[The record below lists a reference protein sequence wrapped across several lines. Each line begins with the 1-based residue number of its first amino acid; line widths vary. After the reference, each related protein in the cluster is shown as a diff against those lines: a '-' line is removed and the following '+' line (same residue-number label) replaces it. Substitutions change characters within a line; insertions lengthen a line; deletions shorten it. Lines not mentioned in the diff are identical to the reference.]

1 MLHQI
6 DLQIRFTCDFP
17 TSNWVFRSFRGCR
30 CVRNAFVGILFTSSS
45 ADETWKCGWKQSG
58 AGADSRLSK
67 WVKHFYRLSFCRR
80 EFPPQGLRRI
90 CEHKAE
96 SHSVIL
102 LWILSPLRLPVCV
115 QTKLAGTRRTT
126 EKNAPRASFSRRLSS
141 REDFNFASSRS
152 DLRVFGSYK
161 VMNKKILF
169 SFDLIG
175 TMANKSR
182 VVENCAL
189 FAQLRS

>member
-102 LWILSPLRLPVCV
+102 LWILSPLRLSVCV

-126 EKNAPRASFSRRLSS
+126 EKKCSESFIQSPFVESWG
-141 REDFNFASSRS
+141 FQFCIIKKRS
-152 DLRVFGSYK
+152 K
-161 VMNKKILF
+161 
-169 SFDLIG
+169 SF
-175 TMANKSR
+175 R
-182 VVENCAL
+182 
-189 FAQLRS
+189 QLQSNE